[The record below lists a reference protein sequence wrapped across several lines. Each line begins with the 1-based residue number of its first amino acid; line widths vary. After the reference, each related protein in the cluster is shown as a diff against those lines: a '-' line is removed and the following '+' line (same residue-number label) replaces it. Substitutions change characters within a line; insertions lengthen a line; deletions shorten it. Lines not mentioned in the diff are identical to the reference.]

1 MPPDPAMGG
10 MPPDPAMGG
19 APPGGG
25 QMLAVSLED
34 LMMMFDQ
41 IVQERGGA
49 GGGEPGMEGPN
60 EGEEPTTTNKQIGA
74 RIDAL
79 DEKLDM
85 LLQALG
91 GGMPP
96 GGEMGMPP
104 GAEGGMPPGGDIPPE
119 LMAAMGGAMPPD
131 AGGMP
136 PAEMGGPLPPEAVA
150 GAAPPMLPGGTG
162 GMPVMASGNGGMK
175 KAAAMSISK
184 LVTQLRR

>member
-74 RIDAL
+74 RIDDVGAH
-79 DEKLDM
+79 
-85 LLQALG
+85 LG
-91 GGMPP
+91 G
-96 GGEMGMPP
+96 
-104 GAEGGMPPGGDIPPE
+104 ATDHDSIVGDDFSFQLLGSQVGFFVHIESRFTHRGNGFRIERIRCQHTKSHVIPPKCRK
-119 LMAAMGGAMPPD
+119 P
-131 AGGMP
+131 
-136 PAEMGGPLPPEAVA
+136 
-150 GAAPPMLPGGTG
+150 
-162 GMPVMASGNGGMK
+162 
-175 KAAAMSISK
+175 
-184 LVTQLRR
+184 R